1 MAAYIISIDQSTQGT
16 KALLF
21 DENGQ
26 IVRRTDCAH
35 RQIINEKGWVSH
47 DPEEIYQNV
56 LKVTQELLDGID
68 KSCVAGVGISNQR
81 ETTLAW
87 NRISGK
93 PYGQAV
99 VWQCARASQICER
112 ESIKLL
118 AEKIRQKT
126 GMNLSP
132 YFPAAKLAWLLE
144 NEEGAMQAAQKH
156 EICHGTIDSWLVYKL
171 TGKKE
176 YRTDYSNASRTQLFN
191 IFELKWDKELCY
203 LFGIDPTNLA
213 EVTDSDACFG
223 ETDFEGL
230 LPKKVPIHSVMGD
243 SHGALL
249 GQGCLQPGSIKA
261 TYGTGSSIMMN
272 IGEKPIIST
281 HGVVTSLAW
290 KIGGSVKYVLE
301 GNLNYTGAVITWL
314 KDDLELIGSASETED
329 LARRAIKEDKLY
341 LVPAFSGLGAPYW
354 DSKAKASIVGM
365 SRTTKKAE
373 FVRAALECIAYQI
386 TDIVNAMSEDAEISV
401 KQLCVDGG
409 PTRNSYLMQFQSDIL
424 GASVLVP
431 NAEELS
437 AIGPAY
443 AAGYRL
449 GLWGEEIFTKLQRT
463 SYKPCMEE
471 NIRKEKYSGWKNS
484 LSLLRTDNL
493 PPAVSPAYFG
503 IKKAFSSHKIKRRKG
518 FSSVVPLLFIRHP
531 ADALIRFC
539 NGNSRFCLSWII
551 PVQQKNSKVSSESMI
566 LPLTTRQLSE
576 IRRIF
581 LLVLFFAFA
590 IY

>member
-191 IFELKWDKELCY
+191 IFESVSYTHLTL
-203 LFGIDPTNLA
+203 PT
-213 EVTDSDACFG
+213 
-223 ETDFEGL
+223 
-230 LPKKVPIHSVMGD
+230 
-243 SHGALL
+243 
-249 GQGCLQPGSIKA
+249 
-261 TYGTGSSIMMN
+261 
-272 IGEKPIIST
+272 
-281 HGVVTSLAW
+281 
-290 KIGGSVKYVLE
+290 
-301 GNLNYTGAVITWL
+301 
-314 KDDLELIGSASETED
+314 
-329 LARRAIKEDKLY
+329 
-341 LVPAFSGLGAPYW
+341 
-354 DSKAKASIVGM
+354 
-365 SRTTKKAE
+365 
-373 FVRAALECIAYQI
+373 IA
-386 TDIVNAMSEDAEISV
+386 
-401 KQLCVDGG
+401 
-409 PTRNSYLMQFQSDIL
+409 
-424 GASVLVP
+424 
-431 NAEELS
+431 
-437 AIGPAY
+437 
-443 AAGYRL
+443 
-449 GLWGEEIFTKLQRT
+449 
-463 SYKPCMEE
+463 
-471 NIRKEKYSGWKNS
+471 
-484 LSLLRTDNL
+484 
-493 PPAVSPAYFG
+493 
-503 IKKAFSSHKIKRRKG
+503 
-518 FSSVVPLLFIRHP
+518 
-531 ADALIRFC
+531 
-539 NGNSRFCLSWII
+539 
-551 PVQQKNSKVSSESMI
+551 
-566 LPLTTRQLSE
+566 
-576 IRRIF
+576 
-581 LLVLFFAFA
+581 
-590 IY
+590 

>member
-1 MAAYIISIDQSTQGT
+1 M
-16 KALLF
+16 
-21 DENGQ
+21 
-26 IVRRTDCAH
+26 
-35 RQIINEKGWVSH
+35 
-47 DPEEIYQNV
+47 
-56 LKVTQELLDGID
+56 EL
-68 KSCVAGVGISNQR
+68 
-81 ETTLAW
+81 
-87 NRISGK
+87 
-93 PYGQAV
+93 
-99 VWQCARASQICER
+99 
-112 ESIKLL
+112 
-118 AEKIRQKT
+118 IRQT
-126 GMNLSP
+126 
-132 YFPAAKLAWLLE
+132 
-144 NEEGAMQAAQKH
+144 
-156 EICHGTIDSWLVYKL
+156 
-171 TGKKE
+171 
-176 YRTDYSNASRTQLFN
+176 
-191 IFELKWDKELCY
+191 
-203 LFGIDPTNLA
+203 LA

-386 TDIVNAMSEDAEISV
+386 RIIVNAMSEDAEISV

-449 GLWGEEIFTKLQRT
+449 GLSGEKKFLQ
-463 SYKPCMEE
+463 SYSARHI
-471 NIRKEKYSGWKNS
+471 NLAWK
-484 LSLLRTDNL
+484 
-493 PPAVSPAYFG
+493 
-503 IKKAFSSHKIKRRKG
+503 
-518 FSSVVPLLFIRHP
+518 
-531 ADALIRFC
+531 
-539 NGNSRFCLSWII
+539 
-551 PVQQKNSKVSSESMI
+551 
-566 LPLTTRQLSE
+566 
-576 IRRIF
+576 RI
-581 LLVLFFAFA
+581 
-590 IY
+590 

>member
-156 EICHGTIDSWLVYKL
+156 EICLGTIDSWLVYTL

-314 KDDLELIGSASETED
+314 KDDLELICSASETED

-354 DSKAKASIVGM
+354 DSEAKASIVGM

-386 TDIVNAMSEDAEISV
+386 TDIVNAMSDDAGISV

-424 GASVLVP
+424 GAS
-431 NAEELS
+431 
-437 AIGPAY
+437 
-443 AAGYRL
+443 
-449 GLWGEEIFTKLQRT
+449 TKVF
-463 SYKPCMEE
+463 K
-471 NIRKEKYSGWKNS
+471 
-484 LSLLRTDNL
+484 
-493 PPAVSPAYFG
+493 
-503 IKKAFSSHKIKRRKG
+503 
-518 FSSVVPLLFIRHP
+518 
-531 ADALIRFC
+531 
-539 NGNSRFCLSWII
+539 
-551 PVQQKNSKVSSESMI
+551 
-566 LPLTTRQLSE
+566 
-576 IRRIF
+576 
-581 LLVLFFAFA
+581 
-590 IY
+590 

>member
-21 DENGQ
+21 DETGT

-35 RQIINEKGWVSH
+35 RQIVNEKGWVSH

-132 YFPAAKLAWLLE
+132 YFPAAKLAWLIE

-314 KDDLELIGSASETED
+314 KDDLELIYSASETED

-354 DSKAKASIVGM
+354 DSEAKASIVGM

-386 TDIVNAMSEDAEISV
+386 TDIVNAMSDDAGISV

-409 PTRNSYLMQFQSDIL
+409 PTRNAYLMQFQSDL
-424 GASVLVP
+424 LTADVMVP
-431 NAEELS
+431 DAEELS

-443 AAGYRL
+443 AAGLRL
-449 GLWGEEIFTKLQRT
+449 GLWDETIFTKLKRT
-463 SYKPCMEE
+463 AYKPSMEDKK
-471 NIRKEKYSGWKNS
+471 RTQKYAGWKE
-484 LSLLRTDNL
+484 
-493 PPAVSPAYFG
+493 AV
-503 IKKAFSSHKIKRRKG
+503 K
-518 FSSVVPLLFIRHP
+518 SVLCHNKM
-531 ADALIRFC
+531 AGKD
-539 NGNSRFCLSWII
+539 
-551 PVQQKNSKVSSESMI
+551 
-566 LPLTTRQLSE
+566 
-576 IRRIF
+576 
-581 LLVLFFAFA
+581 
-590 IY
+590 